1 MRYYRWFSRLHLW
14 ISCLITNNRECET
27 MTKRA
32 VFNAKCKQIILFP
45 FFHLDTK
52 YECIHDLYRMKPPNW
67 GYFGTQTFT
76 HTNLFSYVKF
86 LFISVVMAAMVMN
99 VVVFVAFNA
108 IFIENDF
115 DSTNPGFHSLH
126 LIQSWTL
133 MAGNDIENKQLLWN
147 PRKPMFISYKMT
159 V

>member
-1 MRYYRWFSRLHLW
+1 
-14 ISCLITNNRECET
+14 

-52 YECIHDLYRMKPPNW
+52 YEYIHDLYRMKPPNW
-67 GYFGTQTFT
+67 GYFCTQT

-115 DSTNPGFHSLH
+115 DSTDPGFHSLH
-126 LIQSWTL
+126 LIQSWAL
-133 MAGNDIENKQLLWN
+133 MAGNDIGNKQLLVWN
-147 PRKPMFISYKMT
+147 PRKTDVISYKMT
-159 V
+159 L